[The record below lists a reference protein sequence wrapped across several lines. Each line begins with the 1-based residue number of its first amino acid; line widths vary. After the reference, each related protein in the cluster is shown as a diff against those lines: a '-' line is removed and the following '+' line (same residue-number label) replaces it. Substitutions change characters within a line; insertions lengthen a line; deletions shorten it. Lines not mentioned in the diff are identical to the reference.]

1 MPSRRPCRY
10 RHSSVTPPSEV
21 GIRRTS
27 TGRPQRL
34 QEVPGGHPDLDGM
47 RARWA
52 RSRVA
57 GWAHPRARPTK
68 ITARV
73 KRHGLATVNSARAG
87 RVDTSHTS
95 SGGPGSPAG
104 KASAR
109 PGSPSVARGRRSVRG
124 YWHARFDVS
133 PASQRGGA
141 RRCPGWLGSLLLQP
155 RDRLQRPPR
164 DSPGS
169 QLRHPQPGPSGRARG
184 PGSAGRAPPDRFV
197 LLRRSRRKC
206 SRPSREPS
214 APSVSGRKGRSR
226 TGLALPRERLSRGR
240 AAEASRDRSGPRNRG
255 GRRVQPGLYA

>member
-1 MPSRRPCRY
+1 MPPRRPCRY

-21 GIRRTS
+21 WD
-27 TGRPQRL
+27 PQDLDWPTPGL

-47 RARWA
+47 RTRWA

-57 GWAHPRARPTK
+57 GWAQPRARPTK
-68 ITARV
+68 LTARV
-73 KRHGLATVNSARAG
+73 KRHGLATVNSAHTG
-87 RVDTSHTS
+87 RVDLPTS

-133 PASQRGGA
+133 PASRAGGA
-141 RRCPGWLGSLLLQP
+141 RRCPGWLGSLLQQP
-155 RDRLQRPPR
+155 RDRSRGLHETRPA
-164 DSPGS
+164 
-169 QLRHPQPGPSGRARG
+169 RHPQPWPFWA
-184 PGSAGRAPPDRFV
+184 
-197 LLRRSRRKC
+197 RSRPWLGRQGSTGSVC
-206 SRPSREPS
+206 SSATLAEEVLSPLARAS
-214 APSVSGRKGRSR
+214 APSVSGRKERSR